1 MRVLL
6 ITILLAL
13 IIGCSVNEGGKMTNA
28 FVVME
33 TNKGNIEIEL
43 FEKEAPITT
52 KNFLDYVNEGFYD
65 GLIFHRVIGNFM
77 IQGGGFD
84 KDMNE
89 KQTKEPIKNE
99 ADNGLKNEEYT
110 VTMARTN
117 VVDSATSQFFIN
129 VGNNEFL
136 NNGVRDFGYAVFGK
150 VVTGME
156 VVDEIKSVETGIVKG
171 FQDVPL
177 EPVVIER
184 AYVKK

>member
-1 MRVLL
+1 MRALAVFL
-6 ITILLAL
+6 IL
-13 IIGCSVNEGGKMTNA
+13 IIGCSLNEGGKMSNA
-28 FVVME
+28 IVVME
-33 TNKGNIEIEL
+33 TSKGNIEIEL

-52 KNFLDYVNEGFYD
+52 KNFLDYVNEGFYN
-65 GLIFHRVIGNFM
+65 GLIFHRVIDGFM
-77 IQGGGFD
+77 VQGGGFD

-89 KQTKEPIKNE
+89 KSTKSPIKNE

-110 VTMARTN
+110 LAMARTN

-129 VGNNEFL
+129 VGDNEFL

-150 VVTGME
+150 VVKGME

-177 EPVVIER
+177 EAVVIEK
-184 AYVKK
+184 AYVK